1 MAAADEYFHL
11 IIEIYVVTY
20 FYLLNLY
27 NTLWPAADNDP
38 HNPPPDGLTPDS
50 LPSPPK
56 SVRTDGVR

>member
-1 MAAADEYFHL
+1 MFSSYYINL
-11 IIEIYVVTY
+11 RSYV
-20 FYLLNLY
+20 FLLLNLY